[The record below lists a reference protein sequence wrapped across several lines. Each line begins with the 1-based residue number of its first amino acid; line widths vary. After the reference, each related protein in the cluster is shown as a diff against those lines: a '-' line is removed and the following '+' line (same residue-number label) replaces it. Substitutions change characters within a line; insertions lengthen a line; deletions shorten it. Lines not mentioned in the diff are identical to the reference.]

1 MDTTE
6 TTTTPA
12 TFDTSLSDPLP
23 SDPLRGKVSDPPSDP
38 LRGQVSDQPS
48 GAVTDP
54 RADSVSRRTTFTGAG
69 YRWFRAVAPGLGVC
83 AAAVL
88 AAMGIGRFVPTVSL
102 LLIAIVL
109 GAVLRNVVRLPA
121 VLDPGFRFAARTL
134 LRAGV
139 VLLGLQLLLGDILG
153 LGAGMILVVVGI
165 VGIGILGTLLLGK
178 WMGISPTQRLLI
190 ACGFSICGAAAVAA
204 VDGVIETE
212 DEQEVVTAIALVVIF
227 GTLMIPFIPF
237 AAGFLGLSDQQGG
250 MWAGG
255 SIHEVAQVVAAGGAI
270 GGAALG
276 VAVIVK
282 LARILMLA
290 PVMAVVSMRRRRSMS
305 QTDSTSRRPPI
316 MPLFVLGFIV
326 MMLIRST
333 GLVPSA
339 VLTIAGAGQTSLLAA
354 AMFALGTGVHLKSL
368 RAVGFKPFVL
378 AAASTVLAATTSL
391 TGVLLVS

>member
-1 MDTTE
+1 M
-6 TTTTPA
+6 TTPA
-12 TFDTSLSDPLP
+12 P
-23 SDPLRGKVSDPPSDP
+23 
-38 LRGQVSDQPS
+38 
-48 GAVTDP
+48 GATK
-54 RADSVSRRTTFTGAG
+54 ASYRRLH
-69 YRWFRAVAPGLGVC
+69 AVAPGLSVC
-83 AAAVL
+83 AIAVL
-88 AAMGIGRFVPTVSL
+88 AALAIGRLIPTVSV

-109 GAVLRNVVRLPA
+109 GAVLRNLIRLPA
-121 VLDPGFRFAARTL
+121 VLDPGFKVAAKTL

-178 WMGISPTQRLLI
+178 WMGITPTQRLLI

-212 DEQEVVTAIALVVIF
+212 DEQEVITAIALVVIF

-237 AAGFLGLSDQQGG
+237 AAGLLGLSGQQGG

-255 SIHEVAQVVAAGGAI
+255 SIHEIAQVVAAGGAL

-290 PVMAVVSMRRRRSMS
+290 PVMAVISIRRRRSMS
-305 QTDSTSRRPPI
+305 GTDSTLRRPPV

-326 MMLIRST
+326 LMLIRST
-333 GLVPSA
+333 GIIPGA
-339 VLTIAGAGQTSLLAA
+339 VLDVAQVGQTALLAA

-368 RAVGFKPFVL
+368 RTVGLKPFAL
-378 AAASTVLAATTSL
+378 AAASTVLVAGTSL
-391 TGVLLVS
+391 IGILLVG

>member
-6 TTTTPA
+6 TTAAPA
-12 TFDTSLSDPLP
+12 SSANSLSDLPSESVSNLP
-23 SDPLRGKVSDPPSDP
+23 SDTVPDPLSGHVSDP
-38 LRGQVSDQPS
+38 G
-48 GAVTDP
+48 
-54 RADSVSRRTTFTGAG
+54 ADSVSRRKTIAG
-69 YRWFRAVAPGLGVC
+69 RGYHWFRAVAPGLGVC

-121 VLDPGFRFAARTL
+121 VLDPGFKFAAKTL

-237 AAGFLGLSDQQGG
+237 AAGFLGLSDQQSG

-290 PVMAVVSMRRRRSMS
+290 PVMAVISVRRRRSMAHA
-305 QTDSTSRRPPI
+305 DSTSRRPPI

-326 MMLIRST
+326 MMLVRST
-333 GLVPSA
+333 GVIAPA
-339 VLTIAGAGQTSLLAA
+339 VLEIAGAGQTALLAA

-368 RAVGFKPFVL
+368 RTVGFKPFVL
-378 AAASTVLAATTSL
+378 AAASTVLVAATSL
-391 TGVLLVS
+391 TGILLVS